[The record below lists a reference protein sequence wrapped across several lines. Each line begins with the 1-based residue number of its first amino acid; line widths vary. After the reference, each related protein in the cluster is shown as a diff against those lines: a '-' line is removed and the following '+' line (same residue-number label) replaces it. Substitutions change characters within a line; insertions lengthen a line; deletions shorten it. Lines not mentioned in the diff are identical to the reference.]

1 MDKCQLSIL
10 PIGDPDMRHVQPLD
24 RSNKTEDIAI
34 LDSGRTFL
42 DLLFRHIIMRTQV
55 YLLFLIGHPS
65 NPFRMVLQL
74 LIAIRMRGYKR

>member
-34 LDSGRTFL
+34 LDSGRTFV
-42 DLLFRHIIMRTQV
+42 DLLLAHNNEDVGLSPFPYRPSFELFPDGSSVV
-55 YLLFLIGHPS
+55 YSYPD
-65 NPFRMVLQL
+65 
-74 LIAIRMRGYKR
+74 A

>member
-10 PIGDPDMRHVQPLD
+10 PIGNPDMRHVQPLD

-55 YLLFLIGHPS
+55 LS
-65 NPFRMVLQL
+65 PFPYRSSFEPFPDGSS
-74 LIAIRMRGYKR
+74 IAYSYPDAWI

>member
-34 LDSGRTFL
+34 LDSERTFV
-42 DLLFRHIIMRTQV
+42 DLLFRHIIMRT
-55 YLLFLIGHPS
+55 
-65 NPFRMVLQL
+65 
-74 LIAIRMRGYKR
+74 